1 MPPAPTGRCGATVR
15 ASAARTTMSGCEM
28 TDRFNA
34 QTYLVTRNVEDGL
47 GDKVAVRAPETTTY
61 EELDELCGV
70 VAAAL
75 REAGVRSDDRVL
87 LMMSDGLPMLAAI
100 LGCFRA
106 GAVAV
111 PVSTMQTAT
120 ELGTVL
126 ADS

>member
-1 MPPAPTGRCGATVR
+1 MRPALMAHCGATAR
-15 ASAARTTMSGCEM
+15 GSAVPTTTSGCEM
-28 TDRFNA
+28 TERFNA
-34 QTYLVTRNVEDGL
+34 FDYLVRRNIDDGL
-47 GDKVAVRAPETTTY
+47 GGKVAVRDAEDTTY
-61 EELDELCGV
+61 GELDELCGV

-87 LMMSDGLPMLAAI
+87 LMMSDGLPMLATI

-120 ELGTVL
+120 ELGGV
-126 ADS
+126 AA